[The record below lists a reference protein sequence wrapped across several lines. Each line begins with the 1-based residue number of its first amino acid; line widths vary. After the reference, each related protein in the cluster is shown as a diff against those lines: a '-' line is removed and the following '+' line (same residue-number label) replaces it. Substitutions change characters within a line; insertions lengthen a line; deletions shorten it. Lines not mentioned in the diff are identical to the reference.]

1 MLMAMRSACFF
12 GVAGLASKWQ
22 QDESLSRLQVANRWA
37 MSQMWPP
44 DAYDL
49 SHAMLYGIFESV
61 ASVSKITYF
70 CIKVKRG
77 VGFWK
82 AALSGSLG
90 STLCDVSFRLELR
103 LARQGKFSFIH
114 PGPPVLTAFT
124 PASRVYVLCQR

>member
-49 SHAMLYGIFESV
+49 SHAMLYGILNQLPLFKNHIFLHKSKKRCGFLESCV
-61 ASVSKITYF
+61 I
-70 CIKVKRG
+70 RQ
-77 VGFWK
+77 
-82 AALSGSLG
+82 LG
-90 STLCDVSFRLELR
+90 IHTL
-103 LARQGKFSFIH
+103 
-114 PGPPVLTAFT
+114 
-124 PASRVYVLCQR
+124 